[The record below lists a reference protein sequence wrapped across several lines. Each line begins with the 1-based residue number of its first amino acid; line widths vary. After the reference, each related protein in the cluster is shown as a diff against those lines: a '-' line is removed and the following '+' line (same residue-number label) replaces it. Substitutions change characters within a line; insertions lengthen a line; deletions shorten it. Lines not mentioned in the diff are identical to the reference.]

1 MITGINESNTVNSLY
16 GTSTECPSKNDVDH
30 IESQIKGGKWGNDQW

>member
-30 IESQIKGGKWGNDQW
+30 IDSQIKGGKWGKDQW